1 MHIAHMNRTFSAAV
15 ATFAVAILLGSA
27 VIIGPA
33 NRVYAHT
40 FQGGESAEFLTMVQI
55 IEVET
60 SLAAD
65 NLAYPDRAAEH
76 MEHAGEELTDDVL
89 EEIAERNERI
99 ANDLPALLE
108 ELELSIISGANAAE
122 VDQKAD
128 SLNNLLAEAVQV
140 RIESDQLT
148 NSTIRAVVVASLV
161 DEALEHYGEAVGFG
175 GNMTDMSE
183 MGSMNM
189 TDSSMGSMGSQGSMP
204 EMQDDVL
211 IVSEANYQ
219 SSLAFAQ
226 KAEELYGE
234 IRAEAIDGTDSAI
247 ESLDAAFPDFVSAIE
262 GEASAMEVMRVAHIQ
277 IHPNLM
283 TAYDLQIIPEFPLPL
298 LLLIP
303 ALAGAVLYGRLGL
316 RRF

>member
-1 MHIAHMNRTFSAAV
+1 
-15 ATFAVAILLGSA
+15 
-27 VIIGPA
+27 
-33 NRVYAHT
+33 
-40 FQGGESAEFLTMVQI
+40 
-55 IEVET
+55 
-60 SLAAD
+60 
-65 NLAYPDRAAEH
+65 
-76 MEHAGEELTDDVL
+76 
-89 EEIAERNERI
+89 
-99 ANDLPALLE
+99 
-108 ELELSIISGANAAE
+108 
-122 VDQKAD
+122 
-128 SLNNLLAEAVQV
+128 
-140 RIESDQLT
+140 
-148 NSTIRAVVVASLV
+148 
-161 DEALEHYGEAVGFG
+161 
-175 GNMTDMSE
+175 MTDMSE